1 MDMSGRIPEQAKKM
15 EREGERERDG
25 YGWYA
30 QLLASH
36 AQTTLQFLCNCT
48 VPFGV
53 NLAFGMPK
61 EGSVSFLVAQ
71 QCLCKCSGG
80 SCILSWGKRQVRR
93 GVKCVGRLVD
103 FGGGLLAAC
112 SVNAYDCPFSRHL

>member
-1 MDMSGRIPEQAKKM
+1 MSGRIPEHARKM
-15 EREGERERDG
+15 EREGERERWLWMVCAAVGITCPDHPPISM
-25 YGWYA
+25 
-30 QLLASH
+30 QLHCALWRE
-36 AQTTLQFLCNCT
+36 LG
-48 VPFGV
+48 FGR
-53 NLAFGMPK
+53 PK

-80 SCILSWGKRQVRR
+80 SCILSWGKRQERR

-112 SVNAYDCPFSRHL
+112 SVSAYDCPFSRHL